1 MRNAITEQNHKKW
14 SWTGSAKI
22 VSLLAN
28 NPHSHSRALAALL
41 LPNFLHLS
49 LTLEKPVQLRDVLSA
64 EYVLALVV
72 IHFLPTDCR
81 WYSFLVW

>member
-1 MRNAITEQNHKKW
+1 MRSAITEQNHKKW
-14 SWTGSAKI
+14 SRIGSAKI

-28 NPHSHSRALAALL
+28 RPHSHSRALTALL

-49 LTLEKPVQLRDVLSA
+49 FTFEKPVQLRDVLSA

-81 WYSFLVW
+81 WYSFPVW